1 MITIVDLN
9 AAVGKLS
16 MLHGRRPEMTEAERK
31 ASGDPRKS
39 LEERYKDHDGYVKA
53 VAKAARKL
61 QKDGF
66 LVEEDVQRFVD
77 EAEASSVLR

>member
-1 MITIVDLN
+1 MRQLQAFSP
-9 AAVGKLS
+9 AAL
-16 MLHGRRPEMTEAERK
+16 
-31 ASGDPRKS
+31 
-39 LEERYKDHDGYVKA
+39 
-53 VAKAARKL
+53 AKAARKL

>member
-1 MITIVDLN
+1 MPGVEAPTATTTGWAL
-9 AAVGKLS
+9 
-16 MLHGRRPEMTEAERK
+16 RRAEF
-31 ASGDPRKS
+31 GGP
-39 LEERYKDHDGYVKA
+39 DGCESDGQNIPFA
-53 VAKAARKL
+53 RTKAARKL